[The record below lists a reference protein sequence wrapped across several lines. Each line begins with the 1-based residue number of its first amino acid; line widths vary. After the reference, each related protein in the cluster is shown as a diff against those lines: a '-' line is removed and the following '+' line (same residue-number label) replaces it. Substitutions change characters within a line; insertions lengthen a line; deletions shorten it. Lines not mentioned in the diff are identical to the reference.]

1 MATIKDVAN
10 HVGVSICTVSRA
22 LANKNYVK
30 PETRERVLQAA
41 KELGY
46 EPNHMAKSLREGNT
60 HTIGLIMPDIG
71 DMYYPKI
78 AKYIERY
85 FSEKG
90 YMILLCNAD
99 KDIEKEVR
107 LAEMLKSRGV
117 DGVLVWSSFQ
127 KIDHFKSFAKS
138 NIPYVFVNRDFK
150 QEHCV
155 PCDNF
160 YGGYS
165 MIHHLI
171 EKGHRQICAIFPSF
185 ENPVRKE
192 CYEGVVQAAKE
203 CEDCHI
209 EYVFD
214 LQSMQVSPEQV
225 EAQLARKVRPT
236 AFFAANDMLAISLY
250 SAIQKCGLRIPE
262 DISVMGYDNISI
274 TSMLNPPMTTFEQT
288 ESELAKAAVDALL
301 ALITGEEMKSYGKLR
316 GKMVIRDSVLKIE

>member
-46 EPNHMAKSLREGNT
+46 EPNYMAKSLREGNT
-60 HTIGLIMPDIG
+60 RTIGLILPDIANV
-71 DMYYPKI
+71 YYPKI

-85 FSEKG
+85 FAEKG
-90 YMILLCNAD
+90 YMILLCNANR
-99 KDIEKEVR
+99 DIEKEVK
-107 LAEMLKSRGV
+107 LVEMLKSRDV

-127 KIDHFKSFAKS
+127 KIDHFQSFAKS

-171 EKGHRQICAIFPSF
+171 EKGHRQICAMFPSF

-192 CYEGVVQAAKE
+192 CYAGALQAAKE
-203 CEDCHI
+203 CPDCHI

-214 LQSMQVSPEQV
+214 AQNQISHEQV
-225 EAQLARKVRPT
+225 ETLLAQKVRPT
-236 AFFAANDMLAISLY
+236 AFFAASDMLAISLY
-250 SAIQKCGLRIPE
+250 SSIQKCGLRIPE
-262 DISVMGYDNISI
+262 DISVVGYDNISI
-274 TSMLNPPMTTFEQT
+274 TSMLNPPITTFEQT

-301 ALITGEEMKSYGKLR
+301 ALIKGEEFKTHGKLR
-316 GKMVIRDSVLKIE
+316 GKMIIRDSVLKIE